1 MPILT
6 VSNATKLKTRNTAL
20 IFIITLYFLVFH
32 ITFERLEHNLM
43 PVTLLFTTY
52 ITWLYGRTYGLA
64 GIAFFTA
71 AHALLLFCTQKPSLT
86 SLFDKYPILYFGV
99 FTQIVLVFLIDYF
112 KHIYNQLKE
121 IKNQLE
127 IANKRAEE
135 ADKIKNAFMADLS
148 HEIRNPL
155 CSIIGYAEL
164 MKDDDD
170 LSEPQRYM
178 LDPII
183 SNSQHLLLLINK
195 VLDFS
200 KIENE
205 NIDIENIEFEL
216 STLIS
221 EICSSIRFMAYK
233 KGLEFNHKLIGN
245 FNNMIISD
253 PLRLRQILT
262 NLISNSIKFTA
273 AGNVTLECEINSG
286 GDNYSI
292 IIFRVIDTGPGLDEA
307 EIKKLFKPYKQASS
321 QTERNY
327 GGTGLGLVIADRLVR
342 LLGGASIKVESVK
355 NSRTVFY
362 FELKI
367 KNGKPVDIKKQPNG
381 KAAIIKSFQPENK
394 NEKHFKILI
403 AEDNIF
409 NLALIKNILEARAYQ
424 IIETADGKSALQA
437 ALNDNPDLILLDVQ
451 IPEINGFEVT
461 RILREAGR
469 NTPIISITGD
479 NSEAMTRDCIK
490 AGMNGCL
497 SKPFLPEEIYRI
509 VERHLNQE

>member
-1 MPILT
+1 MPIT
-6 VSNATKLKTRNTAL
+6 
-20 IFIITLYFLVFH
+20 I
-32 ITFERLEHNLM
+32 
-43 PVTLLFTTY
+43 LFTTY
-52 ITWLYGRTYGLA
+52 VTWLYGRAYGLA

-71 AHALLLFCTQKPSLT
+71 AHALILYCTHKPSLL

-99 FTQIVLVFLIDYF
+99 FTQIILIFLIDYF
-112 KHIYNQLKE
+112 KHIYNQLIE

-127 IANKRAEE
+127 TANTRAEE
-135 ADKIKNAFMADLS
+135 ANKIKNAFMADLS

-164 MKDDDD
+164 MKDDDE
-170 LSEPQRYM
+170 LSEQQRYM

-183 SNSQHLLLLINK
+183 SNSQHLLMLINK

-205 NIDIENIEFEL
+205 NVDIENIEFDL
-216 STLIS
+216 SALIA
-221 EICSSIRFMAYK
+221 EICSSIRFLSSK

-253 PLRLRQILT
+253 PLRLRQILI

-273 AGNVTLECEINSG
+273 TGGVTLECEINSG
-286 GDNYSI
+286 GNNYSN
-292 IIFRVIDTGPGLDEA
+292 IIFRVIDTGPGLSEDE
-307 EIKKLFKPYKQASS
+307 INKLFKPYKQASS

-367 KNGKPVDIKKQPNG
+367 KNGKPVEIKKQPNG
-381 KAAIIKSFQPENK
+381 KTFVKKSFHTEDK
-394 NEKHFKILI
+394 NEKHFKILV
-403 AEDNIF
+403 AEDNI
-409 NLALIKNILEARAYQ
+409 
-424 IIETADGKSALQA
+424 
-437 ALNDNPDLILLDVQ
+437 
-451 IPEINGFEVT
+451 
-461 RILREAGR
+461 
-469 NTPIISITGD
+469 
-479 NSEAMTRDCIK
+479 
-490 AGMNGCL
+490 
-497 SKPFLPEEIYRI
+497 
-509 VERHLNQE
+509 